1 MLSAEGTGNKR
12 ITLVELPRIQG
23 GPFHRGPGAHG
34 GGTPLQ
40 SSTQR
45 AIRNAGCWDRHLGG
59 LPNMRRSVF
68 LELFGG

>member
-34 GGTPLQ
+34 GRPYPYN
-40 SSTQR
+40 R
-45 AIRNAGCWDRHLGG
+45 APNA
-59 LPNMRRSVF
+59 
-68 LELFGG
+68 LFVTRDVGIDTSGDYQI